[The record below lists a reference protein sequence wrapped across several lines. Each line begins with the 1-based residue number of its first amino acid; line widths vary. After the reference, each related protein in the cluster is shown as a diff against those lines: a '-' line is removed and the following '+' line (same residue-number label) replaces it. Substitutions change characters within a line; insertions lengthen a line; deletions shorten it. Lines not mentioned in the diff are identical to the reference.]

1 MRSFSIQSFG
11 CRVNQAE
18 AFQWADEFQKH
29 GLEYGEDHLIS
40 DLVLINT
47 CTLTSQ
53 ADRDVRR
60 FIRRVARDNPE
71 AKLVV
76 TGCYTDR
83 TNDRLDDVPQVW
95 RIFSN
100 KDKQELPQ
108 KILSLIRR
116 QKENSYRPYRSRAL
130 VKIQDGCDH
139 RCSFCVVPG
148 VRGDSRSSEK
158 NEVKDEVKR
167 LLDRGFREIV
177 LTGIHI
183 CLYGRDLRPRGSL
196 LDLLECLEE
205 LPGLVRIRLS
215 SLDPRFLDQG
225 MIEHL
230 VAAQK
235 ICPHFHLSL
244 QHGSDSVIK
253 RMGRKIEVS
262 DYTRILDSL
271 RARSPQ
277 ASLGADVIVGFPGET
292 DHDFEKAYR
301 FLERSPLSYFHVFKY
316 SPRPDTAA
324 AGWEQ
329 IREEIKKERAQLL
342 RKLSKRKNLAY
353 RERFVGTERD
363 AVVIKKDGVKA
374 QVLTDNYIAVL
385 VSHCRQAEKEKVRVR
400 IVEADSA
407 GTRGNVVD

>member
-29 GLEYGEDHLIS
+29 GLEYGEDHLKS
-40 DLVLINT
+40 DLILVNT

-60 FIRRVARDNPE
+60 FIRRVVRENPE

-83 TNDRLDDVPQVW
+83 TKDSLDDVPQIW
-95 RIFSN
+95 SILSN
-100 KDKQELPQ
+100 KDKQDLPK
-108 KILSLIRR
+108 KILSSIRPQR
-116 QKENSYRPYRSRAL
+116 EKSYRPYRSRAL

-148 VRGDSRSSEK
+148 VRGDSRSFEK
-158 NEVKDEVKR
+158 REVMDKVKQ

-177 LTGIHI
+177 LTGVHL
-183 CLYGRDLRPRGSL
+183 CLYGRDLKPRGSL
-196 LDLLECLEE
+196 LDLLKCLEK
-205 LPGLVRIRLS
+205 LPGLGRIRLS
-215 SLDPRFLDQG
+215 SLDPRFMDQE
-225 MIEHL
+225 MIEYL
-230 VAAQK
+230 VSTRK

-262 DYTRILDSL
+262 DYMKILNSL
-271 RARSPQ
+271 RARSPL
-277 ASLGADVIVGFPGET
+277 ASLGADLIVGFPGET
-292 DHDFEKAYR
+292 DDDFERAYR
-301 FLERSPLSYFHVFKY
+301 FLKRSPLSYFHVFKY

-329 IREEIKKERAQLL
+329 IRDEIKKERAQIL
-342 RKLSKRKNLAY
+342 RKLSDEKNLTF
-353 RERFVGTERD
+353 RERFIGKERD
-363 AVVIKKDGVKA
+363 AVVIKKEGVKTR
-374 QVLTDNYIAVL
+374 VLTDNYIEAY
-385 VSHCRQAEKEKVRVR
+385 VSSCPQAEKEKVKVR
-400 IVEADSA
+400 IVEVTCA
-407 GTRGNVVD
+407 GTQGNIVD